1 MPPLNRAAYLVTT
14 RAIPLE
20 VRSAPYTPP
29 GPDEIVVKNGAIAVN
44 PVDYGKQRGGD
55 HMLSWIKYPFVL
67 GSDVAGEVVEVGAGG
82 KAASLFKPGDRV
94 VGHAVGLDRRSGKNS
109 EGAFQLYT
117 VLRSNVVSKIPDDL
131 SYESACVLPMGVSTA
146 ACGLFLKDF
155 NALRYP
161 TSTEPRDTDPK
172 QTFIVWGGSTSV
184 GSNAIQLARAAGYEV
199 FATSSPK
206 NFEYVKNLGAAQA
219 FDYNDPKTVGAMIA
233 AFKDG
238 NRTCAGSI
246 AIGKGSLEACVDIV
260 GAVPGR
266 KFVAQ
271 TSVPINP
278 GTMPSSSL
286 GVAAVMLGY
295 MWWNL
300 STGLRTRFRGVT
312 TKFIWASDVAATE
325 VGEMVYNDFLQNA
338 LATGRYQVKPVPQL
352 VGKGLEHVQE
362 ALDTHMRGISAA
374 KVVVSL

>member
-14 RAIPLE
+14 RAVPLE
-20 VRSAPYTPP
+20 VRPAPYTPP

-44 PVDYGKQRGGD
+44 PVDSGKQRGGD

-67 GSDVAGEVVEVGAGG
+67 GSDVAGEVVEVGTGG
-82 KAASLFKPGDRV
+82 RASTLFKPGDRV
-94 VGHAVGLDRRSGKNS
+94 VGHAVGLDRRSGKPS

-117 VLRSNVVSKIPDDL
+117 VLRSNVASKIPDNL
-131 SYESACVLPMGVSTA
+131 SYEKACVLPMGVSTA
-146 ACGLFLKDF
+146 ACGLFMKDF

-161 TSTEPRDTDPK
+161 TSAEPHQQPAP
-172 QTFIVWGGSTSV
+172 TFIVWGGSTSV
-184 GSNAIQLARAAGYEV
+184 GSNAIQLARAAGYDV

-206 NFEYVKNLGAAQA
+206 NFEYVKALGAAQA
-219 FDYNDPKTVGAMIA
+219 FDYNDPKTVGAMVA

-238 NRTCAGSI
+238 DRTCAGAI

-271 TSVPINP
+271 TSVPISP
-278 GTMPSSSL
+278 SAMPSSSL

-295 MWWNL
+295 MWWNF
-300 STGLRTRFRGVT
+300 STGLRTRLRGVT

-325 VGEMVYNDFLQNA
+325 IGEMIYNDFLTNA
-338 LATGRYQVKPVPQL
+338 LETGRYQVKPEPQV

-362 ALDTHMRGISAA
+362 ALDTNMRGVSAT
-374 KVVVSL
+374 KVVVTL

>member
-14 RAIPLE
+14 RARPLE
-20 VRSAPYTPP
+20 VRPAPYTAP
-29 GPDEIVVKNGAIAVN
+29 GPNEIVVKNGAIAVN

-67 GSDVAGEVVEVGAGG
+67 GSDVAGEVVEVGKGG
-82 KAASLFKPGDRV
+82 RAASLFKPGDRV
-94 VGHAVGLDRRSGKNS
+94 VGHAVGLDRRSGKSS

-117 VLRSNVVSKIPDDL
+117 VLQCNVASKIPDNL
-131 SYESACVLPMGVSTA
+131 PYERACVLPMGISTA

-161 TSTEPRDTDPK
+161 TSAENSEKPPP
-172 QTFIVWGGSTSV
+172 TFIVWGGSTSV

-199 FATSSPK
+199 FATASPK
-206 NFEYVKNLGAAQA
+206 NFAYVKELGAAQA
-219 FDYNDPKTVGAMIA
+219 FDYNDPKTAGAMIG

-238 NRTCAGSI
+238 GRTCAGAI

-278 GTMPSSSL
+278 GAMPSSTL
-286 GVAAVMLGY
+286 GTAAVMLGY
-295 MWWNL
+295 MWWNF
-300 STGLRTRFRGVT
+300 STGLWTKYKGVT
-312 TKFIWASDVAATE
+312 TKFIWASDIAATE
-325 VGEMVYNDFLQNA
+325 VGEMIYNDFLQNA
-338 LATGRYQVKPVPQL
+338 LATGRYQVKPEPQV

-362 ALDTHMRGISAA
+362 ALDTNLRGVSAT